1 MDIYL
6 ILAGVCLIVASV
18 LLLIILLHGKGR
30 KIKKEQNNKGVSVLK
45 LSLYQR
51 LSKFFLTRGIIHQ
64 IRSRVEIVGVLNERT
79 IRKRVVEIFSLLFI
93 LVFCVFVLVLLLSKS
108 FMMLFIAGSLLWLC
122 FEVFIEIYVNRVKN
136 KLLRDQLKLN
146 DLIRHEYFNS
156 MMVDEAI
163 YLSCSKLSEKEHGI
177 FIQGQKIYD
186 VLLSKDVEKSIIE
199 YNEVAANKYLKMLL
213 GLSYMTLEYGDSK
226 EDGTSVF
233 LKNLSDLSAE
243 IRIELTKRERIN
255 RGLFSLNFIALVPV
269 LFINPISSWASKYFL
284 PLEVFYSSRM
294 GIALKL
300 LSILFVFLG
309 FMGLR
314 TLSNFNKK
322 SHADSGKKFLEKLYK
337 KYLRGLVDYIGA
349 LKNKRQYDSIK
360 KKLGGVLSK
369 HSPQTFIT
377 EKILSFSLALI
388 ASLLILISVNVNEIN
403 RVKTQ
408 PSMPE
413 HFLGGSLSEE
423 EKELSI
429 EITRQDNILLEN
441 MDRAWTKEMIISSLG
456 SEKISDAQ
464 KQIKAER
471 LFKKKEIIYG
481 YRLDW
486 KDVLVAILI
495 AFIFYYLPDL
505 SLLYRKK
512 ILRLE
517 IEDEIAGFDSI
528 IAMLMSHNSLT
539 VLDVLEWLEMYSKV
553 FKGEISDCINDY
565 SSGSDKAL
573 LKLASA
579 SENERF
585 RRIIASLITA
595 SDDLSL
601 KEAFYELESDKE
613 YYLEQ
618 RKILNEEII
627 EKKINMGKVFGFLP
641 VYSLIILYMVIP
653 MIIVALRDMNKYFNQ
668 LKM

>member
-1 MDIYL
+1 MNLYL
-6 ILAGVCLIVASV
+6 ILASLFLIAAAL
-18 LLLIILLHGKGR
+18 LLLIIFITSKGK
-30 KIKKEQNNKGVSVLK
+30 KIKKEQNNKGVSVVK
-45 LSLYQR
+45 LSLYQK
-51 LSKFFLTRGIIHQ
+51 LSKFFLTRGIIYQ
-64 IRSRVEIVGVLNERT
+64 IRSRVEIVGLTNERT
-79 IRKRVVEIFSLLFI
+79 IRKKVVEIFLLLFI
-93 LVFCVFVLVLLLSKS
+93 VVVLVFALVFILSKS
-108 FMMLFIAGSLLWLC
+108 LLMLFISGLLLWLC

-136 KLLRDQLKLN
+136 NLLRDQLKLN

-163 YLSCSKLSEKEHGI
+163 YLSCSKLSEKEHEI

-213 GLSYMTLEYGDSK
+213 GLSYMTLEYGDSR
-226 EDGTSVF
+226 EDGRSVF
-233 LKNLSDLSAE
+233 LKNLSELSSE

-255 RGLFSLNFIALVPV
+255 RGLFSLNFIALVPI

-284 PLEVFYSSRM
+284 PLEVFYASRM

-322 SHADSGKKFLEKLYK
+322 TYNASGKNFLDKVYK
-337 KYLRGLVDYIGA
+337 KYLRALVDYIGA
-349 LKNKRQYDSIK
+349 LKNKRQYDRIK
-360 KKLGGVLSK
+360 IKLASVFSK
-369 HSPQTFIT
+369 HSPETYIT
-377 EKILSFSLALI
+377 QKVLSFALAFTIVLFI
-388 ASLLILISVNVNEIN
+388 LLSVNLSEIK
-403 RVKTQ
+403 RVKTEA
-408 PSMPE
+408 SMPE

-423 EKELSI
+423 EKNISI

-441 MDRAWTKEMIISSLG
+441 MDRTWTKDMIISSLA
-456 SEKISDAQ
+456 SEKLSDVQ
-464 KQIKAER
+464 KQINAER
-471 LFKKKEIIYG
+471 LFKKKEVLYG

-495 AFIFYYLPDL
+495 AFMFYYLPDL
-505 SLLYRKK
+505 TLLYRKK

-528 IAMLMSHNSLT
+528 IAMLMSHSSLT
-539 VLDVLEWLEMYSKV
+539 VLDVLEWLEMYAKV

-565 SSGSDKAL
+565 SSGSDEAL
-573 LKLASA
+573 LKLAKA
-579 SENERF
+579 SDNERF
-585 RRIIASLITA
+585 RRIVSSLITA

-601 KEAFYELESDKE
+601 REAFYELESDKE

-641 VYSLIILYMVIP
+641 VYSLIVFYMVIP

-668 LKM
+668 LKI